1 MKKINFSSLGSAD
14 NNLSFYEACE
24 KGNVQ
29 TVESLLLQFP
39 RDIESQ
45 SRDIDVNYNLGGYTP
60 LHIACINKR
69 FDVVKILLKDY
80 GINPNLKSHHL
91 ISAFHYVC
99 AQGYHEVI
107 KDFLE
112 RPGLNVNELGKF
124 GQNDM
129 VSALTMACLNF
140 YNKDYEKTLRLLLSS
155 GRLSYENKKEAFY
168 KTMWKGKNDALAIL
182 LEDRYLS
189 SDNDLLQN
197 ALSLSEYN
205 YPNPNAKAVLTKCL
219 SALKTLPQSN
229 ADQKSWQAESVSNRS
244 VMGHSMS

>member
-1 MKKINFSSLGSAD
+1 MGSAD

-45 SRDIDVNYNLGGYTP
+45 SRDIDVNYNLGGYAP
-60 LHIACINKR
+60 LHIACIEKR

-80 GINPNLKSHHL
+80 GINPNLKSRHL

-112 RPGLNVNELGKF
+112 RPDLNVNELAKF
-124 GQNDM
+124 GRRQHPNDM

-140 YNKDYEKTLRLLLSS
+140 YNKNYEKTLRLLLSS

-168 KTMWKGKNDALAIL
+168 ETVKKTNDATVLAIL
-182 LEDRYLS
+182 LEDPDLS
-189 SDNDLLQN
+189 SDNDLL
-197 ALSLSEYN
+197 
-205 YPNPNAKAVLTKCL
+205 LTKCL
-219 SALKTLPQSN
+219 SELKTLPQSN
-229 ADQKSWQAESVSNRS
+229 ADQKSWQAESVSNRG